1 MAVGAAITSGGQ
13 SQYSGKMTVF
23 VVLSCMIAAMGGVI
37 FGYDI
42 GISGG
47 VTSMEPFLEKFFP
60 EVYKKMKADTKI
72 SNYCK
77 FDSQLLTSFTSSLY
91 VAGLV
96 ASFFASSVTRAFG
109 RKPSILVGG
118 VAFLSGAALGGAALN
133 VYMLI
138 LGRILLGV
146 GVGFAN
152 QSVPLY
158 LSEMAPPIHRG
169 AINIGFQL
177 CVGIGVLSANLINF
191 GTQKI
196 EGGWG
201 WRISLAMAAVPASIL
216 TLGALFLPETPN
228 SLIQRKNDSQKAK
241 LLLQKV
247 RGTDDVQPE
256 LDDLIKASAIS
267 KTIKHPFKKIIQRK
281 YRPQLVMAIVIPF
294 FQQVTG
300 INVIS
305 FYAPILFITLGLGE
319 SAALMS
325 AVVTGLVGTFSTFL
339 SMLAVDKLGRKTI
352 FLTGGIQMFLS
363 QILVGG
369 IMAAKLGDHGGI
381 STGYTYIV
389 LVLICAYV
397 SGFGWSWGPL
407 GWLVPSEIFSLE
419 VRSAGQS
426 ITVAVGFLFTFLI
439 AQTFLAM
446 LCHLKA
452 GIFFFFGGWVVVMT
466 SFVYFLLP
474 ETKNV
479 PIEQM
484 ERVWRQHW
492 FWKRIVGEV
501 GDEERAAIMSGGGQS
516 QYSGKMTVFVVLS
529 CMVAAMGGVIFGYDI
544 GISDRSFGGVTS
556 MKPFLEKFFPEVYT
570 KMKEDTKISNYC
582 KFDSQLLTS
591 FTSSL
596 YVAGL
601 VASFF
606 ASSVTRAFGRKPS
619 ILAGG
624 VAFLAGAAI
633 GGAALNVYMLIFGR
647 VLLGVGVGFAN
658 QSVPLYLSE
667 MAPAKH
673 RGAINNGFQ
682 FCVGIG
688 ALSANL
694 INYGTEKIEGG
705 WGWRISLG
713 MAAVPASMLAL
724 GALFLPETPNSLIQR
739 KNDPQ
744 KAKLL
749 LQKVRGTDNV
759 QPELD
764 DLIKASAISKTIKHP
779 FKKII
784 QRKYRPQLVMAI
796 AIPFFQQVT
805 GINVIAFY
813 APILFIT
820 LGLGESAAL
829 MSAVLTGFV
838 GTFSTFV
845 SMLVVDKLGR
855 KSLFLIGG
863 IQMVLSQILVG
874 GIMAAK
880 LGDHGEISKG
890 YAYIVLVLI
899 CVYVAGFGWSW
910 GPLGWLVPSEI
921 FSMEIRSAGQS
932 ITVAVSF
939 LFTFIIA
946 QTFLAMLCH
955 LKAGIFFFFGGWVVV
970 MTSFVY
976 FLLPETKNV
985 PIEQMERVWRQH
997 WFWKRIVGEVGDEE
1011 SKIQES

>member
-1 MAVGAAITSGGQ
+1 MAVG
-13 SQYSGKMTVF
+13 
-23 VVLSCMIAAMGGVI
+23 
-37 FGYDI
+37 
-42 GISGG
+42 
-47 VTSMEPFLEKFFP
+47 
-60 EVYKKMKADTKI
+60 
-72 SNYCK
+72 
-77 FDSQLLTSFTSSLY
+77 
-91 VAGLV
+91 
-96 ASFFASSVTRAFG
+96 
-109 RKPSILVGG
+109 
-118 VAFLSGAALGGAALN
+118 
-133 VYMLI
+133 
-138 LGRILLGV
+138 
-146 GVGFAN
+146 
-152 QSVPLY
+152 
-158 LSEMAPPIHRG
+158 
-169 AINIGFQL
+169 
-177 CVGIGVLSANLINF
+177 
-191 GTQKI
+191 
-196 EGGWG
+196 
-201 WRISLAMAAVPASIL
+201 
-216 TLGALFLPETPN
+216 
-228 SLIQRKNDSQKAK
+228 
-241 LLLQKV
+241 
-247 RGTDDVQPE
+247 
-256 LDDLIKASAIS
+256 
-267 KTIKHPFKKIIQRK
+267 
-281 YRPQLVMAIVIPF
+281 
-294 FQQVTG
+294 
-300 INVIS
+300 
-305 FYAPILFITLGLGE
+305 
-319 SAALMS
+319 
-325 AVVTGLVGTFSTFL
+325 
-339 SMLAVDKLGRKTI
+339 
-352 FLTGGIQMFLS
+352 
-363 QILVGG
+363 
-369 IMAAKLGDHGGI
+369 
-381 STGYTYIV
+381 
-389 LVLICAYV
+389 
-397 SGFGWSWGPL
+397 
-407 GWLVPSEIFSLE
+407 
-419 VRSAGQS
+419 
-426 ITVAVGFLFTFLI
+426 
-439 AQTFLAM
+439 
-446 LCHLKA
+446 
-452 GIFFFFGGWVVVMT
+452 
-466 SFVYFLLP
+466 
-474 ETKNV
+474 
-479 PIEQM
+479 
-484 ERVWRQHW
+484 
-492 FWKRIVGEV
+492 
-501 GDEERAAIMSGGGQS
+501 AAIMSGGGQS

-544 GISDRSFGGVTS
+544 GISGGVTS

-855 KSLFLIGG
+855 KTLFLIGG